1 MFKLSH
7 NQENNYFTLTS
18 RSDALMRSIAHVL
31 NVNNNLV
38 VDNNR
43 LDFEANSVI
52 SLEDYMAKD
61 DTNTYEN
68 TLSIVSSLTTQ
79 LEYLINVEQ
88 VTFYEYRTKNVLV
101 VIFNEKVNFIY
112 VSNNLLEIKK
122 EKHIKFTKP
131 FNREECFI
139 SPEIQNMKH
148 IPTEINYKTIYYSLG
163 SLATFFL
170 FKKLFSKKEEAEEVL
185 RPIAYT
191 KLYWLLLRT
200 LEIIPERRSIIY
212 V

>member
-1 MFKLSH
+1 ML
-7 NQENNYFTLTS
+7 QQYTLTFENE
-18 RSDALMRSIAHVL
+18 ALVRSIAHVL
-31 NVNNNLV
+31 NVALKN
-38 VDNNR
+38 NNR
-43 LDFEANSVI
+43 LDFKAISMS

-61 DTNTYEN
+61 DNNINYES
-68 TLSIVSSLTTQ
+68 TLSLVSSLTSQ

-88 VTFYEYRTKNVLV
+88 VTFYEYRIKNILV
-101 VIFNEKVNFIY
+101 ILSENEKVNF
-112 VSNNLLEIKK
+112 VNTSEDLLEIRKDK
-122 EKHIKFTKP
+122 CIKFTKP
-131 FNREECFI
+131 FNREQCFI

-170 FKKLFSKKEEAEEVL
+170 LKKIFSKQEKQEEVEEVL

-200 LEIIPERRSIIY
+200 LEIIPERRSILY